1 VVVVVVCGGAVVAV
15 VCAGA
20 VVAVAGAVVAVVSG
34 ATVVAVVSAGAV
46 AGAVVG
52 VVDCVTGWNVPSVVG
67 VVVSANAAPT
77 GVCAAT
83 PNSNTSSARRAQLFF
98 KTRPMI
104 APSRVQKRSVL
115 DPLPTVLSGMCEIEG

>member
-1 VVVVVVCGGAVVAV
+1 MLEELEKLICDLVAIESVNPDLVPGGAGEGAIATFVASWLRD
-15 VCAGA
+15 AGCE
-20 VVAVAGAVVAVVSG
+20 
-34 ATVVAVVSAGAV
+34 ATVVEPVPGR
-46 AGAVVG
+46 
-52 VVDCVTGWNVPSVVG
+52 PSVVG